1 MRSNGIRNVILA
13 AALFVCAPADT
24 WAQSSIVGVVKDT
37 SGALLP
43 GVTVEAASPALI
55 EKVRSVVTDSQGLY
69 SIIDLRPGV
78 YAVTFSLSGFQT
90 SRREGLDLPSA
101 FTATVDAELRIGS
114 ISETLT
120 VTGEASVVDLRS
132 SGRQQTV
139 SNELLS
145 SVPTGSTP
153 QSYAVLLPSVTLGLG
168 NITTAP
174 NSFRWADMSFR
185 GTRGASTSV
194 DGFDTSHRLNG
205 EGSQYQV
212 NEGMVQE
219 IVVSLGSAGAETQ
232 GAGVTINV
240 IPKSGGNRLSGSFS
254 THYANDDF
262 VTDNITPELERLAI
276 TTQSVRKSWDYN
288 PAIGGPIA
296 RDKLWFFASYRNIGN
311 ATDTGIRRDVN
322 PLDWVYTADTSA
334 STDSEQLRNRNYSG
348 RVTWQVNSKN
358 TVIVHGD
365 HNPVDWN
372 NRGGTTGGGRT
383 LIAPE
388 ATVSGLYNPQYV
400 AGASWK
406 SPLSNKLYLE
416 GGITLTKNKQWFRRN
431 DHDAVTGQPVS
442 PDLGA
447 IAAQDTFSGWL
458 FRGSHFIGNFNN
470 TFAVRPQLSASY
482 VTGSHTARFGT
493 QIVMGSDQAERYR
506 VGDYIVRLTT
516 DPAVAAARGL
526 PAGTPIPQRIE
537 IWGPED
543 RISRLTSVGF
553 WGQDQWVVK
562 RATVNVGFRY
572 DFVTTSADPQVLPA
586 NAFLPERTFAGIDK
600 IINYHDLSPR
610 VGIAYDLFGNNRT
623 AVKASLNRYLYPQD
637 FAGGRHPTSLAI
649 PNTLR
654 DFTDGNGNFIPDCD
668 HRNLF
673 ANQECGT
680 ADNTAFGSQ
689 VLNPP
694 QFDPEV
700 DTGFMNRPYSWEV
713 STGLQHHVMQGLG
726 IEVGYYRRWQ
736 GNQKVTD
743 NLKLN
748 PSDFKEFCVMVPTP
762 AQANGHSIDGAGSQ
776 MCGFYDFTQQRTD
789 LLGQVQNFTTHAK
802 NFGDEIW
809 VFNGFEFNVNARMR
823 GGLQLTGGTMTQ
835 RTRIE
840 SCYTVDSPMWSPTES
855 RGALST
861 GDISPT
867 LAGARNPTGFCK
879 NLQPF
884 RTTAKLMGMYP
895 IPFWDI
901 QLSGAIQSLPGP
913 AHNGTRT
920 YSRAEILGLPA
931 GQTLSAGTL
940 ALNVVEPNMKFAPHV
955 NKVDMRI
962 SKVVRLAGS
971 RVTGSLDIFNVMNG
985 AGVLAVNTNIGTSW
999 LNPTQVLGGR
1009 LFRVSARMDF

>member
-1 MRSNGIRNVILA
+1 MRKAFRSVFLGA
-13 AALFVCAPADT
+13 AFFVWAPAL
-24 WAQSSIVGVVKDT
+24 ALGQSSIVGTVKDT
-37 SGALLP
+37 SGAVLP
-43 GVTVEAASPALI
+43 GVTVEASSPALI
-55 EKVRSVVTDSQGLY
+55 EKTRSVVTDSQGLY

-78 YAVTFSLSGFQT
+78 YSVTFSLSGFQT
-90 SRREGLDLPSA
+90 ARRENIDLPAA
-101 FTATVDAELRIGS
+101 FTATINGELQVGNLT
-114 ISETLT
+114 ETLT
-120 VTGEASVVDLRS
+120 VSGEAPVVDLRS

-139 SNELLS
+139 SQEILS

-240 IPKSGGNRLSGSFS
+240 IPKSGGNRFSGSFS
-254 THYANDDF
+254 THWANDDF
-262 VTDNITPELERLAI
+262 VSNNVTPELERINI
-276 TTQSVRKSWDYN
+276 TTQSIRKTWDFN
-288 PAIGGPIA
+288 PSFGGPIA
-296 RDKLWFFASYRNIGN
+296 RDRLWFYGSYRNIGN
-311 ATDTGIRRDVN
+311 ATDTGIRRDLN
-322 PLDWVYTADTSA
+322 PLDWVYTADLSQ

-348 RVTWQVNSKN
+348 RVTWQVSPKN

-372 NRGGTTGGGRT
+372 NRGGTTGGGRS

-406 SPLSNKLYLE
+406 SPVNNKLYVE
-416 GGITLTKNKQWFRRN
+416 AGITATKNKQWFRRN
-431 DHDAVTGQPVS
+431 DHDALTGQPVS

-447 IAAQDTFSGWL
+447 IAAQDTQSGWL

-470 TFAVRPQLSASY
+470 TFAVRPQVSASY
-482 VTGSHTARFGT
+482 VTGSHTSKFGL
-493 QIVMGSDQAERYR
+493 QVVKGNDQAERYR
-506 VGDYIVRLTT
+506 IGDYIVRLSSGN
-516 DPAVAAARGL
+516 A
-526 PAGTPIPQRIE
+526 QRIE
-537 IWGPED
+537 IWGPEN
-543 RISRLTSVGF
+543 RTSRLTSIGF
-553 WGQDQWVVK
+553 YGQDQWVVK
-562 RATVNVGFRY
+562 RATLNLGLRY
-572 DFVTTSADPQVLPA
+572 DYVTTSADPQVLPA
-586 NAFLPERTFAGIDK
+586 NTMLPERTFQGIDK
-600 IINYHDLSPR
+600 IINYHDVSPR
-610 VGIAYDLFGNNRT
+610 FGIAYDLFGNNRT
-623 AVKASLNRYLYPQD
+623 AVKAAVNRYLYPQD
-637 FAGGRHPTSLAI
+637 FAGGRHPTALAV

-654 DFTDGNGNFIPDCD
+654 DFTDRDGDFVPDCD

-673 ANQECGT
+673 ANGECGT

-694 QFDPEV
+694 QFDPDV
-700 DTGFMNRPYSWEV
+700 DTGFMHRPYSWEI
-713 STGLQHHVMQGLG
+713 STGVQHHVMQGLG
-726 IEVGYYRRWQ
+726 VEFGFYRRWQ

-743 NLKLN
+743 NIKLA
-748 PSDFKEFCVMVPTP
+748 PGDFKEFCVMVPTA
-762 AQANGHSIDGAGSQ
+762 AQANGNDIPGAGQ
-776 MCGFYDFTQQRTD
+776 QLCGFYDFTQQRTD
-789 LLGQVQNFTTHAK
+789 LVGQVQNFTTHAK

-840 SCYTVDSPMWSPTES
+840 SCYTVDSPMYSPTEG

-861 GDISPT
+861 GDISPA
-867 LAGARNPTGFCK
+867 LSGARTSTSMCK
-879 NLQPF
+879 NVPPF
-884 RTTAKLMGMYP
+884 KTTAKLMGVYP
-895 IPFWDI
+895 LPVWGI
-901 QLSGAIQSLPGP
+901 QISGTIQALPGP
-913 AHNGTRT
+913 ALNGTRT
-920 YSRAEILGLPA
+920 YNRADILGLPA
-931 GQTLSAGTL
+931 GTTLSTGTV
-940 ALNVVEPNMKFAPHV
+940 ALTVVEPNSRYAPHV
-955 NKVDMRI
+955 HKVDMRL
-962 SKVVRLAGS
+962 SKVVRVGAY
-971 RVTGSLDIFNVMNG
+971 RITGGLDIFNVLNSSD
-985 AGVLAVNTNIGTSW
+985 VLAVNTTVGTSW

-1009 LFRVSARMDF
+1009 LFRIAARMDF

>member
-1 MRSNGIRNVILA
+1 MTLTVSRIAILVGVLTVFGA
-13 AALFVCAPADT
+13 AAAS
-24 WAQSSIVGVVKDT
+24 AQSSIVGVVRDT
-37 SGALLP
+37 SGAVLP

-55 EKVRSVVTDSQGLY
+55 EKVRSAVTDSQGLY

-78 YAVTFSLSGFQT
+78 YSVTFTLGGFQT
-90 SRREGLDLPSA
+90 AKRENIDLPAA
-101 FTATVDAELRIGS
+101 FTATINGELQVGS
-114 ISETLT
+114 IAETLT
-120 VTGEASVVDLRS
+120 VSGQAPVVDLRS

-139 SNELLS
+139 SQELLS

-212 NEGMVQE
+212 NEGTVQE

-240 IPKSGGNRLSGSFS
+240 IPKSGGNRFSGSLS
-254 THYANDDF
+254 THYANEDF
-262 VTDNITPELERLAI
+262 VNENITPELQRLGI
-276 TTQSVRKSWDYN
+276 TTQSVRKSWDFN
-288 PAIGGPIA
+288 PSVGGPIA
-296 RDKLWFFASYRNIGN
+296 RDRIWFFASYRNIGN
-311 ATDTGIRRDVN
+311 ATDTGIRRDLN
-322 PLDWVYTADTSA
+322 PLDWVYTADTSQ

-348 RVTWQVNSKN
+348 RITWQVTPKN
-358 TVIVHGD
+358 TIIVHGD
-365 HNPVDWN
+365 HNPTDWN

-406 SPLSNKLYLE
+406 SPVNNKLYVE
-416 GGITLTKNKQWFRRN
+416 GGVTLTKNKQWFRRN
-431 DHDAVTGQPVS
+431 DHDAVTGGPVS

-447 IAAQDTFSGWL
+447 IAAQDTNTGWL

-470 TFAVRPQLSASY
+470 TFAVRPQISASY
-482 VTGSHTARFGT
+482 VTGSHTAKFGT
-493 QIVMGSDQAERYR
+493 QIVHGSDQAERYR

-516 DPAVAAARGL
+516 GR
-526 PAGTPIPQRIE
+526 AGFVGQPIPERIE
-537 IWGPED
+537 IWGPEN
-543 RISRLTSVGF
+543 RTSRLTSVGF
-553 WGQDQWVVK
+553 YGQDQWVVK
-562 RATVNVGFRY
+562 RATLNVGLRY

-586 NAFLPERTFAGIDK
+586 NTMLPERSFAGIDT

-610 VGIAYDLFGNNRT
+610 LGIAYDLFGNNRT
-623 AVKASLNRYLYPQD
+623 AVKAAVNRYLYPQD
-637 FAGGRHPTSLAI
+637 FAGGRHPTALAV

-654 DFTDGNGNFIPDCD
+654 DFTDRDGDFVPDCD

-673 ANQECGT
+673 ANGECGT

-694 QFDPEV
+694 QFDPNV
-700 DTGFMNRPYSWEV
+700 DTGFMHRPYSWEI
-713 STGLQHHVMQGLG
+713 STGVQHHVMQGLG
-726 IEVGYYRRWQ
+726 VEFGFYRRWQ
-736 GNQKVTD
+736 GNQKATD
-743 NLKLN
+743 NLKLQ
-748 PSDFKEFCVMVPTP
+748 PGDFKEFCVMVPTA
-762 AQANGHSIDGAGSQ
+762 AQANGHNIDGAGEQ
-776 MCGFYDFTQQRTD
+776 LCGFYDFTQQRTD
-789 LLGQVQNFTTHAK
+789 LLGQVQNYTTHAK

-809 VFNGFEFNVNARMR
+809 VFNGFEFNVNARMP

-840 SCYTVDSPMWSPTES
+840 SCYTVDSPMYSPTES

-861 GDISPT
+861 GDISPA
-867 LAGARNPTGFCK
+867 LSSARTSASMCK
-879 NLQPF
+879 NAPPF
-884 RTTAKLMGMYP
+884 LTTMKLMGMYP
-895 IPFWDI
+895 LPLWGI
-901 QLSGAIQSLPGP
+901 QVSGTIQALAGP
-913 AHNGTRT
+913 ALNGTRT
-920 YSRAEILGLPA
+920 FSRSEILGLPA
-931 GQTLSAGTL
+931 GTTLSAATL
-940 ALNVVEPNMKFAPHV
+940 ALTVVEPNSDYAPHV
-955 NKVDMRI
+955 KKVDMRL
-962 SKVVRLAGS
+962 SKVFRLSGS
-971 RVTGSLDIFNVMNG
+971 RLTGSLDIFNVLNSSD
-985 AGVLAVNTNIGTSW
+985 VLAVNTTVGPSW

-1009 LFRVSARMDF
+1009 LFRVSARVDF

>member
-1 MRSNGIRNVILA
+1 MKRSVFRSAIAFAVLA
-13 AALFVCAPADT
+13 VWAPEV
-24 WAQSSIVGVVKDT
+24 WAQSSIVGTVRDT
-37 SGALLP
+37 SGAVLP

-55 EKVRSVVTDSQGLY
+55 EKIRTVVTDSQGLY

-78 YAVTFSLSGFQT
+78 YSVTFTLPGFQT
-90 SRREGLDLPSA
+90 AKRENIDLPAA
-101 FTATVDAELRIGS
+101 FTATINGELQIGN
-114 ISETLT
+114 IAETLT
-120 VTGEASVVDLRS
+120 VAGEAPVVDLRS

-139 SNELLS
+139 SQEILN

-185 GTRGASTSV
+185 GTRGASTSM

-240 IPKSGGNRLSGSFS
+240 IPKSGGNRFSGSFS

-262 VTDNITPELERLAI
+262 VTDNMTPELQRLGI
-276 TTQSVRKSWDYN
+276 TTQSVRKSWDFN
-288 PAIGGPIA
+288 PSFGGPIA
-296 RDKLWFFASYRNIGN
+296 RDKLWFYGSYRNIGN
-311 ATDTGIRRDVN
+311 ATDTGIRRDAN
-322 PLDWVYTADTSA
+322 PLDWVYTADLDQ

-348 RVTWQVNSKN
+348 RVTWQVSPKN

-365 HNPVDWN
+365 HNPVNWD

-406 SPLSNKLYLE
+406 SPVNNKLYLE
-416 GGITLTKNKQWFRRN
+416 GGITLTKNKQWFARN
-431 DHDAVTGQPVS
+431 DHDALLGTPVS
-442 PDLGA
+442 PDLAA
-447 IAAQDTFSGWL
+447 IAAQDTNTGWL

-470 TFAVRPQLSASY
+470 TFAVRPQISASY
-482 VTGSHTARFGT
+482 VTGSHTAKFGT
-493 QIVMGSDQAERYR
+493 QIVRGSDQAERYR

-516 DPAVAAARGL
+516 A
-526 PAGTPIPQRIE
+526 TPGNVPLAQRIE
-537 IWGPED
+537 IWGPEN
-543 RISRLTSVGF
+543 RTSRLTSVGLYA
-553 WGQDQWVVK
+553 QDQWVVK
-562 RATVNVGFRY
+562 RATLNLGIRY
-572 DFVTTSADPQVLPA
+572 DYVTTSADPQVLPA
-586 NAFLPERTFAGIDK
+586 NTMLPERTFAGVDT
-600 IINYHDLSPR
+600 IINYHDISPR
-610 VGIAYDLFGNNRT
+610 IGIAYDLFGNNRT
-623 AVKASLNRYLYPQD
+623 AVKAAFNRYLYPQD
-637 FAGGRHPTSLAI
+637 FAGGRHPTALAV

-654 DFTDGNGNFIPDCD
+654 DFTDRDGDFIPDCD

-673 ANQECGT
+673 LNGECGT

-694 QFDPEV
+694 QFDPDV
-700 DTGFMNRPYSWEV
+700 DTGFMHRPYSWEISSGV
-713 STGLQHHVMQGLG
+713 QHHVMQGLG
-726 IEVGYYRRWQ
+726 VEFGFYRRWQ

-743 NLKLN
+743 NVKLG
-748 PSDFKEFCVMVPTP
+748 PSDFREFCVMVPSP
-762 AQANGHSIDGAGSQ
+762 AQANGNTLDRAGEQ
-776 MCGFYDFTQQRTD
+776 LCGFYDFTQQRTD
-789 LLGQVQNFTTHAK
+789 LVGQVQNFTTHAK
-802 NFGDEIW
+802 NFGDEVW
-809 VFNGFEFNVNARMR
+809 VFTGFEFNVNARMP

-840 SCYTVDSPMWSPTES
+840 SCYTVDSPMWSPTEG

-861 GDISPT
+861 GDIAPT
-867 LAGARNPTGFCK
+867 LSGARTSTSMCSNVP
-879 NLQPF
+879 PF
-884 RTTAKLMGMYP
+884 RTTLKLMGMYP
-895 IPFWDI
+895 LPLWDI
-901 QLSGAIQSLPGP
+901 QISGAIQALPGP
-913 AHNGTRT
+913 AYNGTRT
-920 YSRAEILGLPA
+920 YGRAEILGLPA
-931 GQTLSAGTL
+931 GQTLSAATL
-940 ALNVVEPNMKFAPHV
+940 ALTVVEPNKKYAPNV
-955 NKVDMRI
+955 NKADLRL
-962 SKVVRLAGS
+962 SKVVRLGLY
-971 RVTGSLDIFNVMNG
+971 RVTGSLDVFNVLNSSD
-985 AGVLAVNTNIGTSW
+985 VLAVNTTVGPSW

-1009 LFRVSARMDF
+1009 LFRVAARVDF